1 MKPTK
6 VKAGASCP
14 PSGKTAKVKMYGGG
28 MAMKKKSMGY
38 GHGGMAMKKKK

>member
-14 PSGKTAKVKMYGGG
+14 PAGKTAKVKMY
-28 MAMKKKSMGY
+28 
-38 GHGGMAMKKKK
+38 HGGMAMKSKPTKKK